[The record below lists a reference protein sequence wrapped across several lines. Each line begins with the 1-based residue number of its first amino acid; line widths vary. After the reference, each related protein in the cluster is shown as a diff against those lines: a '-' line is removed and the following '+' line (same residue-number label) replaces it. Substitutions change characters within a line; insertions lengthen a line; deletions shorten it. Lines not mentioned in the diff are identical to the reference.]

1 MNEMTY
7 LGELCGECGEAR
19 LLHPQVYVY
28 TCPYCRFSFQINPVN
43 TIRSGRGITILKKSE
58 VKKKR

>member
-1 MNEMTY
+1 MSTY
-7 LGELCGECGEAR
+7 LGDLCSECGEAR

-28 TCPYCRFSFQINPVN
+28 TCPYCRFSFQINPVSRN
-43 TIRSGRGITILKKSE
+43 KPILILRKSE